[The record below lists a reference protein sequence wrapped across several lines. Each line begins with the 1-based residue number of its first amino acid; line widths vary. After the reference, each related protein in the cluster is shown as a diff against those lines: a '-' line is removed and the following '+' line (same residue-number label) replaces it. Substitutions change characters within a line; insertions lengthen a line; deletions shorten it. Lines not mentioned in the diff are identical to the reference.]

1 MTDNKRIG
9 RRLEALRKALGF
21 ASQEAFA
28 VEIGLDKSTYSSLK
42 SGERRLSLDT
52 ALLLRNQY
60 RIPLDFLYFGDALEA
75 LPANLAETLKRA
87 A

>member
-9 RRLEALRKALGF
+9 RRLEAIRKALGF
-21 ASQEAFA
+21 DSQEEFA
-28 VEIGLDKSTYSSLK
+28 LEIGLDKSTYSSLK
-42 SGERRLSLDT
+42 TGTRRLSLDT

-60 RIPLDFLYFGDALEA
+60 RIPLDYLYFGDALEA
-75 LPANLAETLKRA
+75 LPSNLADALKRA